1 MVKRV
6 IALILVLSAMVLI
19 FSGCDLERAITR
31 LFSSEDASLYQKV
44 CIDKGEDNLWRAE
57 YEGHTYIDNTENLFC
72 IIEDKENDVLLGWS
86 GIGYVNHYYSNTD
99 QDPPYIYESRMDK
112 VFLREGYDFKADSYR
127 LEDTD
132 SVVVFSDVVI
142 ETDVAYDGM
151 RKYEKMI
158 FLDLYS
164 ERFPC
169 LYLRLVLFLENG
181 RWFVSGTR
189 FDGSGTGIYQI
200 TDEFVELLKQHG
212 IITGE

>member
-1 MVKRV
+1 
-6 IALILVLSAMVLI
+6 
-19 FSGCDLERAITR
+19 
-31 LFSSEDASLYQKV
+31 
-44 CIDKGEDNLWRAE
+44 
-57 YEGHTYIDNTENLFC
+57 
-72 IIEDKENDVLLGWS
+72 
-86 GIGYVNHYYSNTD
+86 
-99 QDPPYIYESRMDK
+99 MDK